1 MKVKTQFELQPL
13 ETPAS
18 SVVIE
23 DDKGNPI
30 IVAVQLT
37 ESIVFSTVNEPDFHA
52 TLRSLGITKT
62 VKITEFT
69 PKPLQDI
76 IWTP

>member
-1 MKVKTQFELQPL
+1 MRVKTQFNLQPA
-13 ETPAS
+13 ETQAH

-23 DDKGNPI
+23 DDMGNPI
-30 IVAVQLT
+30 IVATQLT
-37 ESIVFSTVNEPDFHA
+37 ESIVFSTVNDPDFQSA
-52 TLRSLGITKT
+52 LRSLGITKT
-62 VKITEFT
+62 VKITEFK